1 MLPPLSSARQ
11 CVAPGRWAERAPR
24 RFCGWAIICA
34 VLFLRLG
41 TTPAS
46 AVERALKILA
56 PAKAVSGE
64 HVKVSIRARTDAGG
78 GEHIGFLHIDYSEN
92 GGETWKALTHNQDLG
107 ATEICNQSFV
117 TGPVGSR
124 FLVRARA
131 AFRGGSGGD
140 VDYLGQPIDWNG
152 SWTRWD
158 LPPARM
164 VEIRVE

>member
-1 MLPPLSSARQ
+1 MLEVQQLALLGLRRLELWM
-11 CVAPGRWAERAPR
+11 RWLHLRA
-24 RFCGWAIICA
+24 CTLA
-34 VLFLRLG
+34 VLFLLVG
-41 TTPAS
+41 AAPAV
-46 AVERALKILA
+46 AVDRALKILA

-64 HVKVSIRARTDAGG
+64 HVRVSIRARTDARD
-78 GEHIGFLHIDYSEN
+78 GEHIGFLHIDYSDN
-92 GGETWKALTHNQDLG
+92 GGRTWTALTYNQDLG

-131 AFRGGSGGD
+131 AFRGGSSGD

-152 SWTRWD
+152 SWTRWG

-164 VEIRVE
+164 VEIKVE